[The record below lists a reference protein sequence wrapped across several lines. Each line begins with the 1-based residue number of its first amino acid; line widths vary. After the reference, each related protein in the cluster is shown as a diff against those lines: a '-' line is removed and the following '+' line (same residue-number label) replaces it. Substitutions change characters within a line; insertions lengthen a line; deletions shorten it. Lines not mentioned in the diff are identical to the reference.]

1 MLVLQSPMFAISL
14 KGEAASLADRYG
26 LAIGLPAAT
35 ALLLNKQLLYR
46 CTHGI
51 GRNVQIIILFCFDN
65 LEVCL
70 LLSFVISIFCLTLIG
85 LVS

>member
-1 MLVLQSPMFAISL
+1 MFAISL

-46 CTHGI
+46 CTRGI
-51 GRNVQIIILFCFDN
+51 GRNVQTIYDFVLITLKY
-65 LEVCL
+65 VT
-70 LLSFVISIFCLTLIG
+70 SFPLKFLYFV
-85 LVS
+85 